1 MSLLYNRTSLP
12 GNLKYY
18 FLNALATAESGD
30 TWHLTL
36 TTSMVTSHIH
46 HLELG
51 CLYHEAVRGVMGTV
65 VIIMERLLLDARFLS
80 L

>member
-18 FLNALATAESGD
+18 FLNALATAESGV